1 MSIGDLLTREQSTHL
16 LAGATAG
23 LCVEI
28 GVYPLDTM
36 KTRLQSVTGT
46 IRASCGRL
54 HLFAGL
60 PAVLVASAPSG
71 AAFFYA
77 YEMGKRGSLRAG
89 APMWLSSMVGAG
101 AGEITSL
108 ILRVPFE
115 NVKQRTQSRPHL
127 SVYYVASEIVQVEGW
142 RGLYRGFLS
151 TMLRELPC
159 SLIQFPVW
167 EFTKKLF
174 AVHNRSKLPCL
185 CTSVDVS
192 SDASILRTENLTK
205 SQFAFC
211 GFVAGAVAGAV
222 TTPVDVAKTR
232 IMLADKDSLLA
243 SGRIL
248 TALRV
253 VYHESG
259 VTGLFA
265 GLAPRMGLMS
275 IGGAL
280 FLGLYDI
287 TKSMWADFLL

>member
-101 AGEITSL
+101 AGEI
-108 ILRVPFE
+108 
-115 NVKQRTQSRPHL
+115 
-127 SVYYVASEIVQVEGW
+127 GW

-167 EFTKKLF
+167 EFIKKLF

>member
-1 MSIGDLLTREQSTHL
+1 
-16 LAGATAG
+16 
-23 LCVEI
+23 
-28 GVYPLDTM
+28 M
-36 KTRLQSVTGT
+36 KTRLQSVAGT
-46 IRASCGRL
+46 IKTSCGRL

-77 YEMGKRGSLRAG
+77 YEMGKRSSRHAG

-108 ILRVPFE
+108 IIRVPFE
-115 NVKQRTQSRPHL
+115 NVKQRTQSRPHRT
-127 SVYYVASEIVQVEGW
+127 VYYIASEIVQIEGW

-151 TMLRELPC
+151 TMIRELPC

-167 EFTKKLF
+167 EFIKKLF
-174 AVHNRSKLPCL
+174 AAHNLSKRS
-185 CTSVDVS
+185 SVITTTGVDP
-192 SDASILRTENLTK
+192 ASCIVVETENLTK
-205 SQFAFC
+205 GQFAFC

-259 VTGLFA
+259 VIGLFA